1 MLLFL
6 KKVKIAMV
14 LQSLPVSDATKDAQ
28 RKLERKRAAVPGV
41 LAFLS
46 WLGLRQSSIDKTI
59 GIAILFALKLLIPIS
74 ASSPE
79 SRGAVFLAAVIA
91 YIVVLAVGSWFSTAV
106 FLGLMILS
114 LASLVFFSSYRAR
127 RDFVRARG
135 SEWRNWPDV
144 DPQA

>member
-1 MLLFL
+1 MF
-6 KKVKIAMV
+6 
-14 LQSLPVSDATKDAQ
+14 LQSLPVSIAAKEDQ
-28 RKLERKRAAVPGV
+28 RKLERNRAALPAG

-46 WLGLRQSSIDKTI
+46 WLALRQSSIDKI
-59 GIAILFALKLLIPIS
+59 VVLAILFALLLLIPIS

-79 SRGAVFLAAVIA
+79 SRSVVFMAAVIA
-91 YIVVLAVGSWFSTAV
+91 YLVVLAIGSWFSTAV

-114 LASLVFFSSYRAR
+114 LFSLVFFSSYRAR

-135 SEWRNWPDV
+135 REWRNWPDV